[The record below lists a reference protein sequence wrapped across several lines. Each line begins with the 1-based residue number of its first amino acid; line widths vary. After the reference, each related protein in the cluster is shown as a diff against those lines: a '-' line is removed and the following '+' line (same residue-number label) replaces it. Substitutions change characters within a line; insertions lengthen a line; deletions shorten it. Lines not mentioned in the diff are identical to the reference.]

1 MGARDIP
8 RARLS
13 LRVGTHQ
20 GWDFAGRN
28 VMLYSDGAT
37 GSGVWPKLHWCL
49 CARLRVW
56 LPALADL
63 TLVKWAHEM
72 RVPLSRSGDY
82 RSFSAPAQP
91 VAHRW
96 SDAWNSLAFCI
107 SCMSRPYTG
116 RGKGG
121 CVVGPPKNT
130 SIYVSQEE
138 SPTKQSEPSSCAP
151 KSKWV
156 RIASSARIQRASSQ

>member
-1 MGARDIP
+1 L
-8 RARLS
+8 RASDRQRRRLITRSRQRQVSPS

-130 SIYVSQEE
+130 SIYVSQEG
-138 SPTKQSEPSSCAP
+138 SDCFGAP
-151 KSKWV
+151 GEAWLSF
-156 RIASSARIQRASSQ
+156 